1 MANVQGTIDELVAAN
16 RILANENVVDAF
28 GHISARHPERP
39 DRFFLSCSRSPELV
53 SAADIMEFTLE
64 GEAVDPQGR
73 RPYLERFIHG
83 AVFEA
88 RPDVHSVV
96 HCHSP
101 TVIPF
106 GVTGE
111 KLRPIMHNGGCL
123 GHDVPVWDIGDKFGP
138 TNLLVINMEMG
149 RDLAKAVGPNTTT
162 LMRGHGAAIAAPSVR
177 RAVFIAIYLE
187 LNADLQMKAMQIK
200 GGKPIKF
207 LSEGEID
214 ATSKMAV
221 GNLGGSSDRAW
232 EYWCRRAGVGK

>member
-1 MANVQGTIDELVAAN
+1 MADIKETIDELVAAN
-16 RILANENVVDAF
+16 RILANEGVVDAF
-28 GHISARHPERP
+28 GHISARHPDRP

-53 SAADIMEFTLE
+53 SADDIMEFTLE
-64 GEAVDPQGR
+64 GEPVDAKGR

-83 AVFEA
+83 AVFES
-88 RPDVHSVV
+88 RPDVRSVV

-123 GHDVPVWDIGDKFGP
+123 GHDVPVWDVDDKFGS

-149 RDLAKAVGPNTTT
+149 RDLAKTIGNNTVA

-187 LNADLQMKAMQIK
+187 LNAELQMKAMQIK
-200 GGKPIKF
+200 GAKPIKF
-207 LSEGEID
+207 LTDGEIEV
-214 ATSKMAV
+214 TSKMIL

-232 EYWCRRAGVGK
+232 EYWCRRAGV

>member
-1 MANVQGTIDELVAAN
+1 MASLADTIDELVAAN
-16 RILANENVVDAF
+16 RILANEGVVDAY
-28 GHISARHPERP
+28 GHISARHPDRP
-39 DRFFLSCSRSPELV
+39 DRFLLSCSRSPELV

-83 AVFEA
+83 AIFET

-123 GHDVPVWDIGDKFGP
+123 GHDVPVWDVSDNFGS
-138 TNLLVINMEMG
+138 TNILVINMEMG
-149 RDLAKAVGPNTTT
+149 RDLAKTVGKNTAA
-162 LMRGHGAAIAAPSVR
+162 LMRGHGAVITSPSVR

-187 LNADLQMKAMQIK
+187 LNADLQMKAMQVK
-200 GGKPIKF
+200 GSKPIRF
-207 LSEGEID
+207 LSDGEID
-214 ATSKMAV
+214 ATYNMTV

-232 EYWCRRAGVGK
+232 EYWCRRAGV